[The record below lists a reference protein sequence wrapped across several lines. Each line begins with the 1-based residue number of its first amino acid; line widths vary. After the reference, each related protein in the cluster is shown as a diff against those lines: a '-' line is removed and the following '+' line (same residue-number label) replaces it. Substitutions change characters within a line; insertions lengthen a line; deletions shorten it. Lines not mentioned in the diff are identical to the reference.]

1 MTTLSREDQMQR
13 KVLESMLRDDCLEKE
28 VNTLFSKYA
37 PCAVAAG
44 TLDSAYIAL
53 GYCDGGGSVLR

>member
-1 MTTLSREDQMQR
+1 MQR